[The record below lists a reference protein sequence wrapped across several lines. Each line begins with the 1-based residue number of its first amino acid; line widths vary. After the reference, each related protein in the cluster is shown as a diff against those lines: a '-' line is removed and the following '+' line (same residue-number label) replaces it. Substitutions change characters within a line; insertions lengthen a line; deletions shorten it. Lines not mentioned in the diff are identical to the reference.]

1 GNFIGTTKDG
11 GSSIGGNS
19 RGIHL
24 NDDGIST
31 DLTGTLQIGGTFGT
45 TPGGSCTGSCNLIS
59 GNQTGDKV
67 GIAISNHAGIGQ
79 LLIQSNYIGLDYTGT
94 TSVWNSQGLFIN
106 PSTSNSVQSLLVG
119 GTTDAERNII
129 AGNSSYDVILY
140 LRSQGIDFFGNYIGT
155 DITGNAKPSGATAS
169 AGIRVYGY
177 GGAVESPDVN
187 IGGPNAG
194 EGNVIGGG
202 VYGLRIQPY
211 SALNLENIDI
221 QGNSI
226 GVGVDGTSALGGTYG
241 VYMTGSSSNYQ
252 GPVRVGGVNAGEGN
266 TISNYTIGAIT
277 NLVSGSQFPFLGNH
291 TVNNSGLGIALE
303 TSRNHLN
310 DIGDGDTGPNGYLN
324 RPIINNITDAGS
336 GNMTIDYHLDIPAG
350 NYRVEFFSNT
360 TNGPTLNTYVQTGQ
374 SETFLEAISIAHTGS
389 GAPENFSF
397 TTTVGGLA
405 VTDSISATATE
416 DLGGSYGATSEISN
430 TAIVSETGIDYGD
443 APDTG
448 IGTGSGNYNT
458 INTDNG
464 AYHIILPGYYLGSCV
479 DADVSANLQNVNG
492 TADDIN
498 ISGQASGTCAT
509 PGDDD
514 DGVVFQGPLG
524 IGGPNT
530 DVVVTASQAGR
541 ISAWIDFDMDGEF
554 GNIAS
559 ENIFSNQAISA
570 GDTTLSF
577 STPAGVM
584 AGETMSRFRY
594 TADSQSYHGGLLPV
608 GEATQGEVED
618 HQVALSYPA
627 EITAD
632 KVSLTENVPEV
643 VTVTI
648 DLGQVNTTGF
658 DATAT
663 YTLGGGSNDVGIG
676 ADLSGPSTGVVIIPN
691 GSQTV
696 DLVYDT
702 TGMDDLLVESNEY
715 LIVTLDSVSL
725 VDSAVVTSTV
735 TVTLID
741 DEDED
746 NDGISTVIEDGGFN
760 SGDGNGDGIQDS
772 TQTNVAGVPNP
783 VTGVYTTI
791 VADGGTST
799 CPAIAAVQMLAESS
813 LATQS
818 NNYDFPTGLVDYT
831 FDCGTNIGGDA
842 DISLYYT
849 EQLDTSS
856 YGLVEFDDTTNI
868 FTDVFASASASFA
881 NEVLVSGP
889 QAGLTVT
896 KANFKIT
903 DGGVLDNDGSAN
915 GVITHKVG
923 PSIALN
929 LLSSS
934 SGGGS
939 STRTSLFGITSQP
952 KIDTSQA
959 GLIEDLAV
967 FLYYDQE
974 LDATRLPDPA
984 DFLVTLENGITIIP
998 ESVVIA
1004 KNTVILTLPQSI
1016 PPDLEVYLSYTGEH
1030 EGIYVEGKYRAAS
1043 SFELVAIANITE
1055 SLLLSPGQGSD
1066 VDSIIYSGLV
1076 CEPYFGVNLQRGA
1089 EGDSVRQLQT
1099 FLKGVQ
1105 LYVGTI
1111 DGKYGPATTQAVS
1124 NFQETYR
1131 RFVLEPL
1138 SLTNSTGQWSVLTR
1152 LMGNFILCQLEA
1164 TGRTD
1169 LRIQSVTQNAPTQS
1183 TACPRFT
1190 AFLQRGKQNSI
1201 QAVQSVQL
1209 FLNEYT
1215 DAQLVPDGVLG
1226 SGTQATIEQFQQT
1239 YIDQLPGRRID
1250 GIWGGNSQKVANGLV
1265 GC

>member
-1 GNFIGTTKDG
+1 MGGDIALGGTLVLGNDQNSLGGGFVDSGSFPGQIAEVILLDIKASDLERQKVLSYLSLKYGIELLDSAGLPTDLLDRDGAEVWDKDLDTNYPHNAFGLFADDLSYVNDGGTVANTSATARAADDKGRIILSNPSHLEGDWGNAEYLILSASTNTTVTAVGTELSRGVVERTDREWLVQETGDIGTFDVTLSFTGASYSGTTIDDFYLMKHTQGDFTAG
-11 GSSIGGNS
+11 STPTGIPATGYTGSSVTFAGVD
-19 RGIHL
+19 L
-24 NDDGIST
+24 N
-31 DLTGTLQIGGTFGT
+31 
-45 TPGGSCTGSCNLIS
+45 
-59 GNQTGDKV
+59 TGDYLAV
-67 GIAISNHAGIGQ
+67 STNGINV
-79 LLIQSNYIGLDYTGT
+79 LYPT
-94 TSVWNSQGLFIN
+94 T
-106 PSTSNSVQSLLVG
+106 
-119 GTTDAERNII
+119 
-129 AGNSSYDVILY
+129 
-140 LRSQGIDFFGNYIGT
+140 
-155 DITGNAKPSGATAS
+155 ITATAS
-169 AGIRVYGY
+169 ATENPDSTATLTIDL
-177 GGAVESPDVN
+177 GAVNTTPDPITVN
-187 IGGPNAG
+187 YTITSTATNGTDYSGPVSG
-194 EGNVIGGG
+194 SV
-202 VYGLRIQPY
+202 
-211 SALNLENIDI
+211 D
-221 QGNSI
+221 I
-226 GVGVDGTSALGGTYG
+226 GVGSQTSD
-241 VYMTGSSSNYQ
+241 
-252 GPVRVGGVNAGEGN
+252 
-266 TISNYTIGAIT
+266 
-277 NLVSGSQFPFLGNH
+277 LVF
-291 TVNNSGLGIALE
+291 
-303 TSRNHLN
+303 
-310 DIGDGDTGPNGYLN
+310 
-324 RPIINNITDAGS
+324 
-336 GNMTIDYHLDIPAG
+336 
-350 NYRVEFFSNT
+350 
-360 TNGPTLNTYVQTGQ
+360 
-374 SETFLEAISIAHTGS
+374 
-389 GAPENFSF
+389 
-397 TTTVGGLA
+397 
-405 VTDSISATATE
+405 
-416 DLGGSYGATSEISN
+416 
-430 TAIVSETGIDYGD
+430 
-443 APDTG
+443 
-448 IGTGSGNYNT
+448 
-458 INTDNG
+458 
-464 AYHIILPGYYLGSCV
+464 
-479 DADVSANLQNVNG
+479 
-492 TADDIN
+492 
-498 ISGQASGTCAT
+498 
-509 PGDDD
+509 
-514 DGVVFQGPLG
+514 
-524 IGGPNT
+524 
-530 DVVVTASQAGR
+530 
-541 ISAWIDFDMDGEF
+541 
-554 GNIAS
+554 
-559 ENIFSNQAISA
+559 
-570 GDTTLSF
+570 DTTGFDDLIIE
-577 STPAGVM
+577 GD
-584 AGETMSRFRY
+584 ET
-594 TADSQSYHGGLLPV
+594 
-608 GEATQGEVED
+608 
-618 HQVALSYPA
+618 
-627 EITAD
+627 I
-632 KVSLTENVPEV
+632 
-643 VTVTI
+643 TVTI
-648 DLGQVNTTGF
+648 DSLSEFSARTVTGF
-658 DATAT
+658 EA
-663 YTLGGGSNDVGIG
+663 
-676 ADLSGPSTGVVIIPN
+676 GV
-691 GSQTV
+691 
-696 DLVYDT
+696 
-702 TGMDDLLVESNEY
+702 
-715 LIVTLDSVSL
+715 
-725 VDSAVVTSTV
+725 
-735 TVTLID
+735 VTLID